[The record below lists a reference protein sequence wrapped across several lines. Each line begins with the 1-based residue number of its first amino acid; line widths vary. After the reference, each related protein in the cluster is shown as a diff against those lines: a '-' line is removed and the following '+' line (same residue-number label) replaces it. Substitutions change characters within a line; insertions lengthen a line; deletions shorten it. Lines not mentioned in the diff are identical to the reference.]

1 MASVVAARDEKEKE
15 RRDASVNLRAR
26 PRASSVLP
34 RAPVRAELS
43 LEKLV
48 FQDKISPLVGCRAGR
63 RDFAPD
69 FATCSSMRTKSGPT
83 YPVSKWK
90 TVEDE
95 PLCPLF
101 GAPDGLVLCKFMNL
115 AVSAAVSA
123 RAAFYQRFALK
134 SGSLRRPRPQPGT
147 PRSGSWPCTLVRH
160 RPLSSK
166 ANVRRFTRHPPVTA
180 AARRGS
186 IRNPPPNNKPPP
198 LLINLST

>member
-95 PLCPLF
+95 PPCPLVWGARRVGALQIWLF
-101 GAPDGLVLCKFMNL
+101 G
-115 AVSAAVSA
+115 SAAVSA
-123 RAAFYQRFALK
+123 RAAFYRRFALK
-134 SGSLRRPRPQPGT
+134 SVRLRRPRPQPGT

>member
-1 MASVVAARDEKEKE
+1 MASVVAARDEKKKE

-48 FQDKISPLVGCRAGR
+48 FKIKSRLWLAVGQAVGISRQISQLA
-63 RDFAPD
+63 
-69 FATCSSMRTKSGPT
+69 
-83 YPVSKWK
+83 
-90 TVEDE
+90 
-95 PLCPLF
+95 PLCGPSQDRRTQSANGKRTSLP
-101 GAPDGLVLCKFMNL
+101 AGLGRQTGWCFANL

-123 RAAFYQRFALK
+123 RAAFYRRFALK
-134 SGSLRRPRPQPGT
+134 SVRLRRPRPQPGT

-166 ANVRRFTRHPPVTA
+166 ANVRRFTRHPPC
-180 AARRGS
+180 
-186 IRNPPPNNKPPP
+186 
-198 LLINLST
+198 LLYTSPSPRD